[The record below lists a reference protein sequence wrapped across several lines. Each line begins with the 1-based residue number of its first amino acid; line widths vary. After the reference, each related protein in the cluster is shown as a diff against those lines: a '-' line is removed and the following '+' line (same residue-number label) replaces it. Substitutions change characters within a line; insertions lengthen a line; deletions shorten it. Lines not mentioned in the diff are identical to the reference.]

1 METEEERQA
10 RRRARL
16 EEMKREKRRRELLYK
31 WGIPVMAGM
40 AIVVGIGIGFGAAAW
55 THKDNGRGGAL
66 QESQEAH
73 RTGEDSED
81 KADRGGNGTGEDSE
95 DKADRGGEDSQD
107 GLTADGTKEDSQD
120 KANQRGDGTGGD
132 RENDED
138 SLTADNQKTQGADS
152 AQRRKSR
159 HAAGGTVMAAGEAYA
174 PRLRFPSQEPGQ
186 TEAAQ
191 QTAEPEPVPTP
202 EPLGGAIPPQNA
214 VFGMTEATAG
224 FSETILSEYGVF
236 IDAQSG
242 EILAQKEAYTRMNPA
257 SMTKMLTILVA
268 AEHLTAEDLEKTA
281 VITIDITD
289 YSYVNDCS
297 NTGYALDEE
306 VTVRD
311 LFYGTILPSGADS
324 ALALAIYVAGSHEA
338 FVDLMNEKLV
348 QMGLGETSHFTNCV
362 GVYDEAHYST
372 AYDMAVILKA
382 TVDNP
387 FCREVMAAH
396 TYTTSLTEEHP
407 EGLLISNWF
416 LRRIEDKDTHGEVLC
431 AKTGYVDQ
439 SGSCA
444 ASLGRD
450 EEGKEYLCVTAGS
463 ISTWTC
469 IYDQVELYQTFLP
482 APESAPEDASDAPG

>member
-107 GLTADGTKEDSQD
+107 GLTAD
-120 KANQRGDGTGGD
+120 
-132 RENDED
+132 
-138 SLTADNQKTQGADS
+138 NQKTQGADS
-152 AQRRKSR
+152 AQRRKAS
-159 HAAGGTVMAAGEAYA
+159 HAAGGAVMAAGEAYS

-439 SGSCA
+439 AGSCA

-463 ISTWTC
+463 NSTWTC

>member
-107 GLTADGTKEDSQD
+107 G
-120 KANQRGDGTGGD
+120 
-132 RENDED
+132 
-138 SLTADNQKTQGADS
+138 LTADNQKTQGADS

-439 SGSCA
+439 
-444 ASLGRD
+444 
-450 EEGKEYLCVTAGS
+450 
-463 ISTWTC
+463 
-469 IYDQVELYQTFLP
+469 
-482 APESAPEDASDAPG
+482 

>member
-40 AIVVGIGIGFGAAAW
+40 AIAVGIGIGFGAAAL

-107 GLTADGTKEDSQD
+107 G
-120 KANQRGDGTGGD
+120 
-132 RENDED
+132 
-138 SLTADNQKTQGADS
+138 LTADNQKTQGADS

-382 TVDNP
+382 TVDSP

-439 SGSCA
+439 AGSCA

-463 ISTWTC
+463 NSTWTC

>member
-81 KADRGGNGTGEDSE
+81 KADRGG
-95 DKADRGGEDSQD
+95 EDSQD
-107 GLTADGTKEDSQD
+107 G
-120 KANQRGDGTGGD
+120 
-132 RENDED
+132 
-138 SLTADNQKTQGADS
+138 LTADNQKTQGADS
-152 AQRRKSR
+152 AQRRKAS
-159 HAAGGTVMAAGEAYA
+159 HAAGGAVMAAGEAYS

-257 SMTKMLTILVA
+257 SMTKMLTILN
-268 AEHLTAEDLEKTA
+268 K
-281 VITIDITD
+281 
-289 YSYVNDCS
+289 
-297 NTGYALDEE
+297 
-306 VTVRD
+306 
-311 LFYGTILPSGADS
+311 
-324 ALALAIYVAGSHEA
+324 
-338 FVDLMNEKLV
+338 
-348 QMGLGETSHFTNCV
+348 
-362 GVYDEAHYST
+362 
-372 AYDMAVILKA
+372 
-382 TVDNP
+382 
-387 FCREVMAAH
+387 
-396 TYTTSLTEEHP
+396 
-407 EGLLISNWF
+407 
-416 LRRIEDKDTHGEVLC
+416 
-431 AKTGYVDQ
+431 
-439 SGSCA
+439 
-444 ASLGRD
+444 
-450 EEGKEYLCVTAGS
+450 
-463 ISTWTC
+463 
-469 IYDQVELYQTFLP
+469 
-482 APESAPEDASDAPG
+482 

>member
-40 AIVVGIGIGFGAAAW
+40 AIAVGIGIGFGAAAL

-107 GLTADGTKEDSQD
+107 G
-120 KANQRGDGTGGD
+120 
-132 RENDED
+132 
-138 SLTADNQKTQGADS
+138 LTADNQKTQGADS

-439 SGSCA
+439 AGSCA

-463 ISTWTC
+463 NSTWTC

>member
-40 AIVVGIGIGFGAAAW
+40 AIAVGIGIGFGAAAW

-107 GLTADGTKEDSQD
+107 G
-120 KANQRGDGTGGD
+120 
-132 RENDED
+132 
-138 SLTADNQKTQGADS
+138 LTADNQKTQGADS

-439 SGSCA
+439 AGSCA

-463 ISTWTC
+463 NSTWTC

>member
-107 GLTADGTKEDSQD
+107 GLTAD
-120 KANQRGDGTGGD
+120 
-132 RENDED
+132 
-138 SLTADNQKTQGADS
+138 NQKTQGADS

-159 HAAGGTVMAAGEAYA
+159 HAAGGTVMAAGEAYS

-281 VITIDITD
+281 TITIDITD
-289 YSYVNDCS
+289 YSFVNDCS

-463 ISTWTC
+463 TSTWTC

>member
-95 DKADRGGEDSQD
+95 DKADRGGEDGQD
-107 GLTADGTKEDSQD
+107 G
-120 KANQRGDGTGGD
+120 
-132 RENDED
+132 
-138 SLTADNQKTQGADS
+138 LTADNQKTQGADS

-281 VITIDITD
+281 TITIDITD

-439 SGSCA
+439 AGSCA

-463 ISTWTC
+463 NSTWTC

>member
-16 EEMKREKRRRELLYK
+16 EEMRREKRRRELLYK
-31 WGIPVMAGM
+31 WSIPVMAGL
-40 AIVVGIGIGFGAAAW
+40 AIAVGIGIGIGAAALS
-55 THKDNGRGGAL
+55 H
-66 QESQEAH
+66 
-73 RTGEDSED
+73 
-81 KADRGGNGTGEDSE
+81 
-95 DKADRGGEDSQD
+95 
-107 GLTADGTKEDSQD
+107 
-120 KANQRGDGTGGD
+120 RGDGQPESKYEGRTESGEED
-132 RENDED
+132 RTEDDTED
-138 SLTADNQKTQGADS
+138 SAESGTDS
-152 AQRRKSR
+152 GEEDGQEEGNGDLAGRGKSG
-159 HAAGGTVMAAGEAYA
+159 HAAGGSFVLAGRAYS
-174 PRLRFPSQEPGQ
+174 LRETIPAEDPESTEPE
-186 TEAAQ
+186 TEQ
-191 QTAEPEPVPTP
+191 EPVPTP
-202 EPLGGAIPPQNA
+202 EPLGGGLSAQSA
-214 VFGMTEATAG
+214 AFDMTEETAG
-224 FSETILSEYGVF
+224 FSETVLSEYGIF
-236 IDAQSG
+236 IDVQSG
-242 EILAQKEAYTRMNPA
+242 RILAQREAYTRMNPA

-268 AEHLTAEDLEKTA
+268 AEHLTQEDLEKTA
-281 VITIDITD
+281 AITIDITD

-297 NTGYALDEE
+297 NTGYTLDEE

-324 ALALAIYVAGSHEA
+324 ALALAIYVSGSHEA
-338 FVDLMNEKLV
+338 FVERMNEKLV

-362 GVYDEAHYST
+362 GVYDEEHYST

-387 FCREVMAAH
+387 FCREVMSAH

-439 SGSCA
+439 AGSCA

-463 ISTWTC
+463 NSTWTC

>member
-16 EEMKREKRRRELLYK
+16 EEMKREKHRRELLYK

-40 AIVVGIGIGFGAAAW
+40 AIAVGIGIGFGAAAL

-107 GLTADGTKEDSQD
+107 GLTAD
-120 KANQRGDGTGGD
+120 
-132 RENDED
+132 
-138 SLTADNQKTQGADS
+138 NQKTQGADS
-152 AQRRKSR
+152 AQRRKSC
-159 HAAGGTVMAAGEAYA
+159 HAAGGTVMAAGEAYS
-174 PRLRFPSQEPGQ
+174 PRLRFPSQEAGQ

-281 VITIDITD
+281 TITIDITD
-289 YSYVNDCS
+289 YSFVNDCS

-463 ISTWTC
+463 TSTWTC

>member
-107 GLTADGTKEDSQD
+107 G
-120 KANQRGDGTGGD
+120 
-132 RENDED
+132 
-138 SLTADNQKTQGADS
+138 LTADNQKTQGADS

-444 ASLGRD
+444 ASLGLDRY
-450 EEGKEYLCVTAGS
+450 GREYLCVTAGS
-463 ISTWTC
+463 VSTWTC
-469 IYDQVELYQTFLP
+469 ISDQVELYQTFLP
-482 APESAPEDASDAPG
+482 ETEEAGEQGGGA

>member
-16 EEMKREKRRRELLYK
+16 EEMKREKHRRELLYK

-40 AIVVGIGIGFGAAAW
+40 AIAVGIGIGFGAAAL

-224 FSETILSEYGVF
+224 FSETIMSEYGVF

-463 ISTWTC
+463 TSTWTC

>member
-40 AIVVGIGIGFGAAAW
+40 AIAVGIGIGFGAAAW

-81 KADRGGNGTGEDSE
+81 KADRGGDGT
-95 DKADRGGEDSQD
+95 GEDSQD

-174 PRLRFPSQEPGQ
+174 PRLRFSSQEPGQ

-324 ALALAIYVAGSHEA
+324 ALELAIYVAGSHEA

-439 SGSCA
+439 AGSCA

-463 ISTWTC
+463 NSTWTC

>member
-107 GLTADGTKEDSQD
+107 G
-120 KANQRGDGTGGD
+120 
-132 RENDED
+132 
-138 SLTADNQKTQGADS
+138 LTADNQKTQGADS

-281 VITIDITD
+281 TITIDITD
-289 YSYVNDCS
+289 YSFVNDCS

-439 SGSCA
+439 AGSCA

-463 ISTWTC
+463 NSTWTC

>member
-81 KADRGGNGTGEDSE
+81 KADRGGNGTGEGSE

-107 GLTADGTKEDSQD
+107 G
-120 KANQRGDGTGGD
+120 
-132 RENDED
+132 
-138 SLTADNQKTQGADS
+138 LTADNQKTQGADS

-439 SGSCA
+439 AGSCA

-463 ISTWTC
+463 NSTWTC

>member
-95 DKADRGGEDSQD
+95 DKADRGGED
-107 GLTADGTKEDSQD
+107 G
-120 KANQRGDGTGGD
+120 
-132 RENDED
+132 
-138 SLTADNQKTQGADS
+138 LTADNQKTQGADS

-439 SGSCA
+439 AGSCA

-463 ISTWTC
+463 NSTWTC

>member
-95 DKADRGGEDSQD
+95 DKADRGGEDSQ
-107 GLTADGTKEDSQD
+107 
-120 KANQRGDGTGGD
+120 
-132 RENDED
+132 D

-338 FVDLMNEKLV
+338 FVDLMNERLV

-439 SGSCA
+439 AGSCA

-463 ISTWTC
+463 NSTWTC

>member
-95 DKADRGGEDSQD
+95 DKADRGGEDIQD
-107 GLTADGTKEDSQD
+107 G
-120 KANQRGDGTGGD
+120 
-132 RENDED
+132 
-138 SLTADNQKTQGADS
+138 LTADNQKTQGADS

-439 SGSCA
+439 AGSCA

-463 ISTWTC
+463 NSTWTC

>member
-107 GLTADGTKEDSQD
+107 GLTADS
-120 KANQRGDGTGGD
+120 
-132 RENDED
+132 
-138 SLTADNQKTQGADS
+138 QKTQGADS

-463 ISTWTC
+463 NSTWTC

>member
-40 AIVVGIGIGFGAAAW
+40 AIAVGIGIGFGAAAW

-107 GLTADGTKEDSQD
+107 GLTAD
-120 KANQRGDGTGGD
+120 
-132 RENDED
+132 
-138 SLTADNQKTQGADS
+138 NQKTQGADS
-152 AQRRKSR
+152 AQRRKAS
-159 HAAGGTVMAAGEAYA
+159 HAAGGAVMAAGEAYA

-191 QTAEPEPVPTP
+191 QTAEPEPAPTP

-439 SGSCA
+439 AGSCA

-463 ISTWTC
+463 NSTWTC

>member
-107 GLTADGTKEDSQD
+107 GLTADGTKEDSKD

-338 FVDLMNEKLV
+338 FVDLMNERLV

-439 SGSCA
+439 AGSCA

-463 ISTWTC
+463 NSTWTC

>member
-152 AQRRKSR
+152 AQRRKSH

-236 IDAQSG
+236 IDTQSG

-439 SGSCA
+439 AGSCA

-463 ISTWTC
+463 NSTWTC

>member
-224 FSETILSEYGVF
+224 FSETIMSEYGVF

-289 YSYVNDCS
+289 YSFVNDCS

-444 ASLGRD
+444 ASLAVGNDGR
-450 EEGKEYLCVTAGS
+450 EYLCVTGNS
-463 ISTWTC
+463 TSSWKCIS
-469 IYDQVELYQTFLP
+469 DQVMLYQNFI
-482 APESAPEDASDAPG
+482 PE

>member
-1 METEEERQA
+1 
-10 RRRARL
+10 
-16 EEMKREKRRRELLYK
+16 
-31 WGIPVMAGM
+31 M

-107 GLTADGTKEDSQD
+107 GLTAD
-120 KANQRGDGTGGD
+120 
-132 RENDED
+132 
-138 SLTADNQKTQGADS
+138 NQKTQGADS

-159 HAAGGTVMAAGEAYA
+159 HAAGGAVMAAGGAYA

-281 VITIDITD
+281 TITIDITD

-439 SGSCA
+439 AGSCA

-463 ISTWTC
+463 NSTWTC

>member
-107 GLTADGTKEDSQD
+107 G
-120 KANQRGDGTGGD
+120 
-132 RENDED
+132 
-138 SLTADNQKTQGADS
+138 LTADNQKTQGADS

-431 AKTGYVDQ
+431 GKTGYVDQ
-439 SGSCA
+439 SGCCA
-444 ASLGRD
+444 ASLGLDGDGRA
-450 EEGKEYLCVTAGS
+450 YLCVTADS
-463 ISTWTC
+463 TTTWTC

-482 APESAPEDASDAPG
+482 AQESAPEDAPDAPG

>member
-107 GLTADGTKEDSQD
+107 G
-120 KANQRGDGTGGD
+120 
-132 RENDED
+132 
-138 SLTADNQKTQGADS
+138 LTADNQKTQGADS

-281 VITIDITD
+281 TITIDITD

-439 SGSCA
+439 AGSCA

-463 ISTWTC
+463 NSTWTC

>member
-81 KADRGGNGTGEDSE
+81 KADRGGDGTGEDSEDKAHRGDNGTGEDSE
-95 DKADRGGEDSQD
+95 DKAHRG
-107 GLTADGTKEDSQD
+107 
-120 KANQRGDGTGGD
+120 GDGTGED
-132 RENDED
+132 RKNNED
-138 SLTADNQKTQGADS
+138 SLTADSQKTQGADS

-463 ISTWTC
+463 TSTWTC

>member
-40 AIVVGIGIGFGAAAW
+40 AIVVGISIGFGAAAW

-107 GLTADGTKEDSQD
+107 G
-120 KANQRGDGTGGD
+120 
-132 RENDED
+132 
-138 SLTADNQKTQGADS
+138 LTADNQKTQGADS

-281 VITIDITD
+281 TITIDITD

-338 FVDLMNEKLV
+338 FVDLMNERLV

-439 SGSCA
+439 AGSCA

-463 ISTWTC
+463 NSTWTC

>member
-107 GLTADGTKEDSQD
+107 G
-120 KANQRGDGTGGD
+120 
-132 RENDED
+132 
-138 SLTADNQKTQGADS
+138 LTADNQKTQGADS

-439 SGSCA
+439 AGSCA

-463 ISTWTC
+463 NSTWTC

>member
-107 GLTADGTKEDSQD
+107 GLTAD
-120 KANQRGDGTGGD
+120 
-132 RENDED
+132 
-138 SLTADNQKTQGADS
+138 NQKTQGADS

-174 PRLRFPSQEPGQ
+174 PRRRCPSQEPGQ

-281 VITIDITD
+281 TITIDITD

-324 ALALAIYVAGSHEA
+324 ALALAIYVAGSPEA
-338 FVDLMNEKLV
+338 FVDLMNERLV

-439 SGSCA
+439 AGSCA

-463 ISTWTC
+463 NSTWTC

>member
-107 GLTADGTKEDSQD
+107 GLTAD
-120 KANQRGDGTGGD
+120 
-132 RENDED
+132 
-138 SLTADNQKTQGADS
+138 NQKTQGADS

-191 QTAEPEPVPTP
+191 QTAEPEPAPTP

-281 VITIDITD
+281 TITIDITD

-439 SGSCA
+439 AGSCA

-463 ISTWTC
+463 NSTWTC

>member
-132 RENDED
+132 RENDGD

-439 SGSCA
+439 AGSCA

-463 ISTWTC
+463 NSTWTC